1 MRPVFRRLI
10 PGGLLAVGVRGRRR
24 GSGALGMDFVGG
36 EWGMNLAE
44 QDDEVLLRRLRSL
57 LDATAPICEGCN
69 QEVTGLEQ
77 LEAHRVGDGHMR
89 TAAARRRYA
98 EVSAAGQLPEE
109 PWCGLCGSWCNAD
122 SYAGH
127 LRGSRHRTAYQVH
140 LKLWSLRFAIGRI
153 CEELHRR
160 NVPLPDEAQ
169 QALPVVAV
177 CPVCPGGEGS
187 PVHAGGSAE
196 CAAAPEPAK
205 ACVPAEEAAS
215 DWAHASTAA
224 AGAEPAVSGF
234 SQGQGSPASTGG
246 SLRQEIVSMR
256 AEIANVVHAMS
267 GLAGAVSS
275 MTRSVQVVD
284 VSLRDLRHEVEHRE
298 DLVDQTAERVQNV
311 ERMMRVSRNWQS
323 QAEEAIKSIQKKV

>member
-1 MRPVFRRLI
+1 M
-10 PGGLLAVGVRGRRR
+10 
-24 GSGALGMDFVGG
+24 
-36 EWGMNLAE
+36 
-44 QDDEVLLRRLRSL
+44 
-57 LDATAPICEGCN
+57 
-69 QEVTGLEQ
+69 
-77 LEAHRVGDGHMR
+77 
-89 TAAARRRYA
+89 
-98 EVSAAGQLPEE
+98 
-109 PWCGLCGSWCNAD
+109 
-122 SYAGH
+122 
-127 LRGSRHRTAYQVH
+127 
-140 LKLWSLRFAIGRI
+140 
-153 CEELHRR
+153 
-160 NVPLPDEAQ
+160 PLPDEAQ

-323 QAEEAIKSIQKKV
+323 HADVAIKSILKKVG